1 MNRINPPSTTEML
14 PELRMV
20 SQLLRELLTITRYP
34 PARDKMTKAIM
45 RLEGMIKRLEAM
57 RALEQR
63 RP

>member
-1 MNRINPPSTTEML
+1 VNRINPPSTTEML